1 MLVFMPIYTDISVV
15 SKRQI
20 ANPKAVA
27 SQVEKS
33 KALEVDYHESGIW
46 RHFASLFENQ
56 YEILPLSFE
65 FCMPTI
71 EKYIFFPYLIRSEVE
86 KGSCGVWIEQQTT
99 RRRVRHIRLCRSEAE
114 ARADENFIRT
124 IMNQHFPGGR

>member
-1 MLVFMPIYTDISVV
+1 MLLFMPINIDIFVV

-33 KALEVDYHESGIW
+33 KSLEIDYHESGVW
-46 RHFASLFENQ
+46 RHLSSLFENQ
-56 YEILPLSFE
+56 YEILPLHLEIFI
-65 FCMPTI
+65 PKK
-71 EKYIFFPYLIRSEVE
+71 EKYIFFPYIIQNEIE

-99 RRRVRHIRLCRSEAE
+99 RRRVRHIRLYQSEAE
-114 ARADENFIRT
+114 AHTDQNFIRS
-124 IMNQHFPGGR
+124 IMEQHFPGGC